1 MQFFN
6 QVFTAFVAFLPC
18 IFASFFSHQA
28 IHADNNNT
36 GQFMTDTHFVVVG
49 VVCRS
54 NFYSTGT
61 KFQIYIAISDDGDNA
76 VSNGQTQ
83 MFANQMTITGVFRV
97 NCYCGIAKHSFR
109 TSGSDGQEGTF
120 FFNNRVLNVPQI
132 TCVILM
138 FYFDITQSGV
148 TVYAP
153 VGNAGAFVN
162 QAFFVQGAEYFTYSL
177 RAAFIHSKTFAFPV
191 AGNAQAF
198 QLVDDAV
205 AVLVFPNPNAFQE
218 FFTTKVIASFV
229 FFFFDYF
236 FYFNLG
242 SKACVVI
249 AGHPQGIVTHHT
261 VPTDKNILQGVVQC
275 MTHV

>member
-1 MQFFN
+1 
-6 QVFTAFVAFLPC
+6 
-18 IFASFFSHQA
+18 
-28 IHADNNNT
+28 
-36 GQFMTDTHFVVVG
+36 MTDTHFVVVG

-54 NFYSTGT
+54 NFYGAGT

-76 VSNGQTQ
+76 VSNRQTQ
-83 MFANQMTITGVFRV
+83 MFANQMTIAGVFRV

-109 TSGSDGQEGTF
+109 TSGSNGQEGTF
-120 FFNNRVLNVPQI
+120 FFNNGVLNVPQV

-162 QAFFVQGAEYFTYSL
+162 QAFFVQGAEHFTYSL
-177 RAAFIHSKTFAFPV
+177 RAAFIHGKAFAFPV

-198 QLVDDAV
+198 QLVDDTV

-236 FYFNLG
+236 FYFDLG

-249 AGHPQGIVTHHT
+249 ARHPQGVVTHHT

-275 MTHV
+275 VTHV